1 MKSILKEIGVN
12 QSSDFV
18 VDLAHGNGGF
28 ISSVGAYYGSP
39 KVFIFDEYK
48 NLKAGE
54 KYNDVYSYDCNTLKE
69 LEGIVNAIFFYPPYA
84 LLQEHIIPVESFQD
98 LARELDKLYIYLINA
113 TACLWQ
119 FILINEKIMISSERT
134 VDEKE
139 RYLTVLPV
147 RAT

>member
-1 MKSILKEIGVN
+1 MDIFTKMMDELKIEGHEIHLHKIIL
-12 QSSDFV
+12 
-18 VDLAHGNGGF
+18 
-28 ISSVGAYYGSP
+28 SP
-39 KVFIFDEYK
+39 VK
-48 NLKAGE
+48 NL
-54 KYNDVYSYDCNTLKE
+54 LKGDSDE
-69 LEGIVNAIFFYPPYA
+69 LDQYQASIESDHTVD
-84 LLQEHIIPVESFQD
+84 SFQD

-147 RAT
+147 RATQWIALLPRKVTQN